1 MPDAS
6 PDMHGYATQIAAALG
21 TPWRC
26 ATIEEAAD
34 SAADAVLI
42 SPGQGRI
49 SLTLNTWHRPIPRV
63 IAEGWLPRD
72 LTEHQPAGARRPGIT
87 FSAQRNA
94 PHRRLPTRS
103 DAACSARSTS

>member
-21 TPWRC
+21 QPWRC

-49 SLTLNTWHRPIPRV
+49 SLTLNT
-63 IAEGWLPRD
+63 
-72 LTEHQPAGARRPGIT
+72 
-87 FSAQRNA
+87 
-94 PHRRLPTRS
+94 
-103 DAACSARSTS
+103 